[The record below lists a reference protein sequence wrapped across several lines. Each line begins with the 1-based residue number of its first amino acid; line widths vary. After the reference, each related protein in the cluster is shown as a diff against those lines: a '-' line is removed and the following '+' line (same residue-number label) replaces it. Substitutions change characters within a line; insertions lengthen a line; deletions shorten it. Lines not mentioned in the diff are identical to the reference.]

1 MAFERLSH
9 GVRMLRAGLEVGPG
23 YPSACHRGMQG
34 VIASGATFGDAS
46 FTRTMAFGRVK
57 ECLSVVVGFAPS
69 CRRIRGLKSD
79 VPVLRVEVVG
89 RLADLADVMGG
100 LGCAPGA
107 RRAAFGKHADK

>member
-1 MAFERLSH
+1 MAYERLSH
-9 GVRMLRAGLEVGPG
+9 GVWMLRAGLEVGPG

-34 VIASGATFGDAS
+34 VIASGANFGAAS
-46 FTRTMAFGRVK
+46 LTRNVAFGRAK
-57 ECLSVVVGFAPS
+57 ACLYVVGFAPS
-69 CRRIRGLKSD
+69 CRRIRGPKSD

-107 RRAAFGKHADK
+107 RRAAFGKRTDE